1 MNYWLHRIT
10 GGENAIPLSEE
21 LFKKGI
27 ISIGWSDFSDEA
39 NLQTIKS
46 GREPFEKLF
55 SSWKP
60 TPRNRFNLW
69 RFVNE
74 MKPGDMVLIPFSYS
88 FAVCEIAD
96 EIVYTN
102 ETIDSELLIDRYG
115 NKITIDEKGYL
126 CDKNKAFV
134 DIGFYRRVNRII
146 EEPIPR
152 AGYADQN
159 LTSRLKL
166 RQTNARITD
175 LESNI
180 QDAIRRFLDKKPIY
194 LRKSIIEETWQTVL
208 TCIRKLQN
216 DMKFEELVGW
226 YLQSIGGTDINT
238 PAKNESPTEEGD
250 ADRVAF
256 FDKLGVA
263 IMVQAKKHYAETDSW
278 AVTQIS
284 SFKKNH
290 HFDRY
295 KTILW
300 VISTCDS
307 FSEEAQNLAEENEV
321 RLINGEEF
329 AKMII
334 DVGLEGLTL

>member
-134 DIGFYRRVNRII
+134 DIGKMV
-146 EEPIPR
+146 
-152 AGYADQN
+152 
-159 LTSRLKL
+159 
-166 RQTNARITD
+166 
-175 LESNI
+175 
-180 QDAIRRFLDKKPIY
+180 
-194 LRKSIIEETWQTVL
+194 KS
-208 TCIRKLQN
+208 
-216 DMKFEELVGW
+216 
-226 YLQSIGGTDINT
+226 
-238 PAKNESPTEEGD
+238 
-250 ADRVAF
+250 
-256 FDKLGVA
+256 
-263 IMVQAKKHYAETDSW
+263 
-278 AVTQIS
+278 VT
-284 SFKKNH
+284 
-290 HFDRY
+290 
-295 KTILW
+295 
-300 VISTCDS
+300 
-307 FSEEAQNLAEENEV
+307 
-321 RLINGEEF
+321 
-329 AKMII
+329 
-334 DVGLEGLTL
+334 